1 MVHSSL
7 SGWLLFIYPD
17 EQDGVVLWVLG
28 EDGSR
33 RRLTASFLSAFYIG
47 GEPGALKKV
56 AAFLEQDIFRV
67 RSFLTERLEL
77 YDGPQQVLAV
87 QTANP
92 VLQQHLITDLK
103 RRFGAAK
110 LRYYYINIPLSV
122 RYAAATG
129 AFPTARCFFSH
140 DAEFNLLNLYPQDS
154 PWEIDYSIPGL
165 RTMTVLPDANPQF
178 SHPASLL
185 ITCGEQERTLRLD
198 QPLQVLKEFSS
209 LLDTFDPDI
218 LMAHWGD
225 GWLFPA
231 LLGWA
236 REFKFDFNPSRD
248 PRHKYLSRDEV
259 TFQSYGVVHYRAGQT
274 FLFGRAHI
282 DPANG
287 TTGGFSMHSTVELA
301 RVTALPLET
310 AARNSPGAGFTA
322 MQMAEALRRGV
333 LVPEHKVQT
342 ERFKSAAEFNLADNG
357 GLNYRPVV
365 GLHNHVAA
373 LDYFSMYP
381 SLMVKMNISGETV
394 GVTGQKTLFVPETHV
409 PITQDVPGLVPSV
422 LKPLLEKRLAVKRR
436 MTQLGENDPRH
447 AELHAIA
454 DALKWLGYVSFGYQ
468 GFKHNLY
475 GNIQAHEAITA
486 FGREMLVRAI
496 ESAQGQGYAVLSANT
511 DSVFVKRP
519 DSTRPAHFQPLID
532 EINQRTGLVIMP
544 EAIFDWIVFLPSK
557 GNPRIGAVNRY
568 FGRMDNGKPKVR
580 GLAQRRMDTPAWVVQ
595 GEKEIIAL
603 FLSEPNGNK
612 LAALLP
618 AAVDLMRRKID
629 DLLQGRVPVSDLII
643 TRRLSR
649 NLNQFKGISD
659 AASAGRQMEADQR
672 TVQAGQKVE
681 YIRILG
687 TQSGVQVVDYVHWPE
702 ERRIDKQ
709 HYCELLMRA
718 VYQLLHPL
726 GIRESDMPALAG
738 DGIRQLGLF
747 ATKPVLL
754 SQSKFPAS
762 MD

>member
-17 EQDGVVLWVLG
+17 EQDGVVLWILG
-28 EDGSR
+28 EDGIR
-33 RRLTASFLSAFYIG
+33 RRLTASFLSSFYIG
-47 GEPGALKKV
+47 GEPDALEKV
-56 AAFLEQDIFRV
+56 AAFLGQDSFRV
-67 RSFLTERLEL
+67 RSFLTERLDL
-77 YDGPQQVLAV
+77 YDGPRQVLAV

-92 VLQQHLITDLK
+92 VLQQRLTNDIK
-103 RRFGAAK
+103 RRFGASR
-110 LRYYYINIPLSV
+110 LLYYDINIPLSV
-122 RYAAATG
+122 RYAVAHG
-129 AFPTARCFFSH
+129 VFPTARCFFSH
-140 DAEFNLLNLYPQDS
+140 DADNNLLNIYPQDS
-154 PWEIDYSIPGL
+154 PWEIDYSVPGL

-178 SHPASLL
+178 SRPASLL
-185 ITCGEQERTLRLD
+185 ITYGDEERTLRLD
-198 QPLQVLKEFSS
+198 QPLQVLKDFSA
-209 LLDTFDPDI
+209 LLDAFDPDI
-218 LMAHWGD
+218 LLAHWGD
-225 GWLFPA
+225 SWLFPT

-236 REFKFDFNPSRD
+236 RTANFDFNPSRD
-248 PRHKYLSRDEV
+248 TRHKYFSKDQV
-259 TFQSYGVVHYRAGQT
+259 TFQSYGVVHYRAQQT
-274 FLFGRAHI
+274 FLYGRAHL

-287 TTGGFSMHSTVELA
+287 TVGGFSMHSTIELA
-301 RVTALPLET
+301 RVTSLPIEV

-322 MQMAEALRRGV
+322 MQMGEALRRGV

-381 SLMVKMNISGETV
+381 SLMAKMNISGETV
-394 GVTGQKTLFVPETHV
+394 GVTGQKNLFVPETNV

-422 LKPLLEKRLAVKRR
+422 LKPLLEKRLAIKRR
-436 MTQLGENDPRH
+436 MAQMGETDPRH
-447 AELHAIA
+447 AGLHAMA

-511 DSVFVKRP
+511 DSIFVKKP
-519 DSTRPAHFQPLID
+519 TSTRPAHFQPLID
-532 EINQRTGLVIMP
+532 EINARTGLVIMP
-544 EAIFDWIVFLPSK
+544 EAVFDWIVFLPSK

-595 GEKEIIAL
+595 GEKEIINL
-603 FLSEPNGNK
+603 FLSEPDGSK
-612 LAALLP
+612 LSALLP
-618 AAVDLMRRKID
+618 AAVDLMRSRID
-629 DLLQGRVPVSDLII
+629 DLLQGRVPASDLVI

-649 NLNQFKGISD
+649 DLDQFKGISD
-659 AASAGRQMEADQR
+659 AASAGKQMQADEHP
-672 TVQAGQKVE
+672 VQAGQRIE

-687 TQSGVQVVDYVHWPE
+687 TESGVQAVDYVHWPE
-702 ERRIDKQ
+702 DRRIDKQ

-718 VYQLLHPL
+718 VYQLLSPL
-726 GIRESDMPALAG
+726 GIKELDMPALAG
-738 DGIRQLGLF
+738 EGIRQLALF
-747 ATKPVLL
+747 GVNNSP
-754 SQSKFPAS
+754 FPPRVIVAA
-762 MD
+762 